1 MAEVITAKSIGGMRM
16 LIRGKLGNQV
26 FQVRNGKQIVMQ
38 MPKRR
43 ATMPSEKELE
53 RRRRF
58 AEAQA
63 VYNSLTAEELKE
75 YAKAWK
81 SGGYK
86 FNGKRYCTLRG
97 FVFAVAF
104 AKECAKVDTTPLN
117 RQATPASA
125 LPTGCTTLA
134 PIGDPKEEGRK
145 YGN

>member
-1 MAEVITAKSIGGMRM
+1 MAEVITAKSFGGARM
-16 LIRGKLGNQV
+16 MIRGKLGNQV

-63 VYNSLTAEELKE
+63 VYNSLTPEELKE

-81 SGGYK
+81 AGGYK
-86 FNGKRYCTLRG
+86 FNGKQYCTLRG
-97 FVFAVAF
+97 YIFAQNY
-104 AKECAKVDTTPLN
+104 E
-117 RQATPASA
+117 
-125 LPTGCTTLA
+125 
-134 PIGDPKEEGRK
+134 K

>member
-1 MAEVITAKSIGGMRM
+1 MAEVITAKSFGGARM
-16 LIRGKLGNQV
+16 MIRGKLGNQV

-43 ATMPSEKELE
+43 CSAPSEKELE
-53 RRRRF
+53 RRKRF

-63 VYNSLTAEELKE
+63 VYNSLTPEELKE

-81 SGGYK
+81 ARGYK

-97 FVFAVAF
+97 YIFALAF

-134 PIGDPKEEGRK
+134 PIGDPKKRK
-145 YGN
+145 E

>member
-1 MAEVITAKSIGGMRM
+1 MAQVIEIMTKSGAEMM
-16 LIRGKLGNQV
+16 LRGKLGNQV

-43 ATMPSEKELE
+43 CSAPSEKELE

-81 SGGYK
+81 AGGYK

-97 FVFAVAF
+97 YIFAQNY
-104 AKECAKVDTTPLN
+104 E
-117 RQATPASA
+117 
-125 LPTGCTTLA
+125 
-134 PIGDPKEEGRK
+134 K
-145 YGN
+145 YGS

>member
-43 ATMPSEKELE
+43 CSAPSEKELE
-53 RRRRF
+53 RRKRF
-58 AEAQA
+58 ADAQA
-63 VYNSLTAEELKE
+63 IYNSLTPEELKE

-81 SGGYK
+81 AGGYK

-97 FVFAVAF
+97 YIFAQNY
-104 AKECAKVDTTPLN
+104 E
-117 RQATPASA
+117 
-125 LPTGCTTLA
+125 
-134 PIGDPKEEGRK
+134 K
-145 YGN
+145 YGS